1 MVATVSDSSEP
12 SSRYRAAQIGLT
24 RLLVRDVRGI
34 RRLIIPSRLQASVPD
49 WLVAM
54 QAIVD
59 QYARTSAALAADFYD
74 AQREAA
80 GAVGVFT
87 VPVAGPPPPEQT
99 ESSLRWATKDLW
111 PRDPEDPKT
120 TEAQRQPM
128 DVRLTQAEAKAEQV
142 AQKLVT
148 DTGRGTV
155 REAVRQDRQAV
166 GYARTAALGACSFCK
181 LMATRGMVFKT
192 AASAGR
198 EANDRFT
205 GDASVVKFHDNC
217 HCGIVP
223 VYRGQRFEL
232 SPHARE
238 WERIYRE
245 FAAPHSG
252 DQLRRF
258 RLALAEHD
266 SNPLPG
272 SN

>member
-1 MVATVSDSSEP
+1 VASTVSDSSEP
-12 SSRYRAAQIGLT
+12 ANRYRAAQIGLT
-24 RLLVRDVRGI
+24 RLLVRDVRGL
-34 RRLIIPSRLQASVPD
+34 RRLIIPARLEASVPD
-49 WLVAM
+49 WLAAM

-59 QYARTSAALAADFYD
+59 QYARTSSSLAADFYD
-74 AQREAA
+74 AQREQA
-80 GAVGVFT
+80 GVSGVFT
-87 VPVAGPPPPEQT
+87 VPVADPPPTEQT
-99 ESSLRWATKDLW
+99 EASLRWATKDLW

-120 TEAQRQPM
+120 TDAQREP
-128 DVRLTQAEAKAEQV
+128 VETRLVQAEKKAEQV

-155 REAVRQDRQAV
+155 REAVRQDRQATAW
-166 GYARTAALGACSFCK
+166 ARSAARGACAFCK
-181 LMATRGMVFKT
+181 LLAARGAVYKQDT
-192 AASAGR
+192 ADFRA
-198 EANDRFT
+198 
-205 GDASVVKFHDNC
+205 HDGC
-217 HCGIVP
+217 HCGVVP
-223 VYRGQRFEL
+223 VFKGQRFEL

-245 FAAPHSG
+245 YAAPHSG